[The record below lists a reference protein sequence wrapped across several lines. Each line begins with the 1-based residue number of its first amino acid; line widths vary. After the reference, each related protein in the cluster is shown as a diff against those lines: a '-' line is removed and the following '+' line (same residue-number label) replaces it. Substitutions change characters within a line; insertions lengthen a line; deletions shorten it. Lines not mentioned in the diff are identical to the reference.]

1 MYPLL
6 YRIALDVLP
15 VQASAVPCERVF
27 SSSKETDT
35 NRRANLSPEKMEQLQ
50 ILKYG
55 FRGERLSFTEGL
67 LCTEREVCVLDVDP
81 EVIKGMYE
89 RGEIEKLDQYVAE
102 SWEGW
107 GTERQQD
114 PID

>member
-6 YRIALDVLP
+6 YHIALDVLP

-35 NRRANLSPEKMEQLQ
+35 NRRANLSSEKMEQLQ

-55 FRGERLSFTEGL
+55 YRSERLSFTDDL
-67 LCTEREVCVLDVDP
+67 VCTETEVCILDVDP
-81 EVIKGMYE
+81 EIIKGMFE
-89 RGEIEKLDQYVAE
+89 RGEIDLLNNYITE
-102 SWEGW
+102 SWKGW
-107 GTERQQD
+107 GGEV
-114 PID
+114 